1 LLDQDT
7 LLWSNGIMV
16 EVGLQVLVKSLSA
29 LLGRSGLN
37 AIGYPDPIASIVD
50 GDEMQEHLILL
61 L

>member
-1 LLDQDT
+1 
-7 LLWSNGIMV
+7 
-16 EVGLQVLVKSLSA
+16 
-29 LLGRSGLN
+29 LN